1 MNLRKLT
8 ILGIFAFLGA
18 CSSGPDVN
26 SPLVFF
32 NDLEK
37 ALMWNETSNN
47 AQTITRDADAHSG
60 RFVTKVDSVSQF
72 GFLFKGKLGDINNKP
87 MKSAT
92 ASMWVKVKNLNADAV
107 VVLAIDSAGKVLK
120 WEGVE
125 VKKFAKTP
133 NEWVEIKN
141 KIVIDDKLNKPGYT
155 FGFYLWNRSK
165 EEVFGDD
172 MFLEFND

>member
-8 ILGIFAFLGA
+8 IIGIFAFLGG

-26 SPLVFF
+26 SPLVFS

-37 ALMWNETSNN
+37 ALMWNESSNN
-47 AQTITRDADAHSG
+47 AQTITRDPDAHSG
-60 RFVTKVDSVSQF
+60 RFVTKLDSIAQF

-92 ASMWVKVKNLNADAV
+92 ASMWVKVKNLNANATL
-107 VVLAIDSAGKVLK
+107 VLAIDSAGKLLK
-120 WEGVE
+120 WQGTDIKGL
-125 VKKFAKTP
+125 VKKP

-141 KIVIDDKLNKPGYT
+141 SITIEDKLNKPGYT
-155 FGFYLWNRSK
+155 FGFYLWNKSK
-165 EEVFGDD
+165 EEIMGDD
-172 MFLEFND
+172 MYLEFKD